1 MIQPDILLT
10 GQQTEGIN
18 LSSDPIKEK
27 ESFHT
32 SGVYS
37 KRQVTIVRGKGA
49 HLWDADGK
57 EYIDCVGGQ
66 GAANIGHANPVIAEA
81 LYRQAQTLISCPE
94 MFYNDQRAVL
104 EEKLCQITGMARVFL
119 CNSGTEAVEAGIKFA
134 RLLTGHTEII
144 AAMRGFHGRTF
155 GALSA
160 TWEKKYRMP
169 FEPLVPGYKHIPY
182 NDLEA
187 LKNAITD
194 QTAAVLLEVVQ
205 GEGGVNPGKTEFLL
219 GARKLTQEKGCLLIL
234 DEVQTGF
241 GRTGKMFAFQ
251 HDNLEPDIL
260 CLAKSIAGGIPM
272 GAALLSPSMRDLQ
285 PQTHGSTFGG
295 NPVAA
300 AAALASIQF
309 IEENNLPARA
319 AELGEWFKHELAS
332 IQSPLIREVRGKGL
346 MVGIE
351 LKQKVTPFLQQLM
364 ERGVMALPAGLTVMR
379 FLPPLVIERS
389 DLEIVVTQVREVL
402 ASIEEGSR

>member
-1 MIQPDILLT
+1 MIQT
-10 GQQTEGIN
+10 GTIMSEVDQELSGF
-18 LSSDPIKEK
+18 SSDQIKEK
-27 ESFHT
+27 ESNHT

-81 LYRQAQTLISCPE
+81 IYRQAQTLVSCPE
-94 MFYNDQRAVL
+94 MFYNDKRAML
-104 EEKLCQITGMARVFL
+104 GEKLCSITGMSRVFL
-119 CNSGTEAVEAGIKFA
+119 CNSGAEAVEAGIKFT
-134 RLLTGHTEII
+134 RQLTGRIEII

-160 TWEKKYRMP
+160 TWEKKYRTP

-182 NDLEA
+182 NDLGA
-187 LKNAITD
+187 LRNAITD
-194 QTAAVLLEVVQ
+194 QTAAVILEVVQ
-205 GEGGVNPGKTEFLL
+205 GEGGVNPGKEEFLL
-219 GARKLTQEKGCLLIL
+219 GAREITREKGCLLIL

-251 HDNLEPDIL
+251 HYGITPDIL

-272 GAALLSPSMRDLQ
+272 GACLLSAEMTALA

-295 NPVAA
+295 NPLSA

-309 IEENNLPARA
+309 VEENNLPSRA
-319 AELGEWFKHELAS
+319 ADLGSWFVQQLAV

-346 MVGIE
+346 MVGVE
-351 LKQKVTPFLQQLM
+351 LKQKVTPYLQKLM
-364 ERGVMALPAGLTVMR
+364 DKGVMALPAGLTVMR
-379 FLPPLVIERS
+379 FLPPLVIEKS
-389 DLEIVVTQVREVL
+389 DLEFVVAAVRDVL
-402 ASIEEGSR
+402 TDSIESSD